1 MSGNNVVNKLPEI
14 VSIAKELAEVLQRMP
29 KGNSKENPALFQPSR
44 LFFCPVDDHALL
56 QNFMLALAMKM
67 LSRTQMGCYFEDD
80 EKIAEFHRQYDSMNE
95 AMLSILNGEKG
106 AEDRWKKDIHS
117 MQRTIQKALIA
128 YKEDR

>member
-1 MSGNNVVNKLPEI
+1 
-14 VSIAKELAEVLQRMP
+14 
-29 KGNSKENPALFQPSR
+29 
-44 LFFCPVDDHALL
+44 
-56 QNFMLALAMKM
+56 MLALAMKM